1 MLICTWC
8 RDRNAGPIIGW
19 KLTVTTASFLARV
32 AEKRLG
38 ICAGIPEAY
47 ALFLSANIWSR
58 TSEESDVATRIL
70 DVSIQNGSGPALCDG
85 RSSLH
90 IDKPNEQI
98 LLTVPHSFSCD
109 SRGCPLPEIPR
120 LEWSQQ
126 HALSET
132 HILLIDPA
140 LKKHH
145 APTVHNAI
153 PHPCDKA
160 QESCTSSDPRSTC
173 NPTSHNISN
182 PPLPNNPNPL
192 PPVNVRPHTDNLAL
206 TP

>member
-1 MLICTWC
+1 
-8 RDRNAGPIIGW
+8 
-19 KLTVTTASFLARV
+19 
-32 AEKRLG
+32 
-38 ICAGIPEAY
+38 
-47 ALFLSANIWSR
+47 
-58 TSEESDVATRIL
+58 
-70 DVSIQNGSGPALCDG
+70 
-85 RSSLH
+85 LH

-98 LLTVPHSFSCD
+98 LLTVPHSSSCD
-109 SRGCPLPEIPR
+109 SRGRPLPEIPR

-160 QESCTSSDPRSTC
+160 QESCTSSDPHSTC
-173 NPTSHNISN
+173 NPTSHNISH

-206 TP
+206 TPERPALPQTLPVAQKAQSGTLTSGISPPQTCFSFCCSDGQRIGVALGPRCFRVCE